1 MKGRAPLV
9 GRDRELVALDAALD
23 GLAAGAG
30 GALAVVGEP
39 GIGKSTL
46 LAEVCSRADA
56 RGWLALGG
64 RGTELEGEVPFGVWI
79 DALDPYLGSLSSGR
93 LRPLPEPHQAEL
105 AAVFPALAWL
115 EGERASRL
123 EAERYRAHHA
133 VRGLLELLARE
144 TPCVLA
150 LDDMHWADPASLEL
164 LAHLLRRRAAA
175 PLLLV
180 LGLRPAQA
188 PRALLEALRGGRC
201 ESIEPRGLTREE
213 SDGLLGAS
221 IDRAERDRLWR
232 ESGGNPFY
240 LDQLARSSA
249 GGVPTTVRSALAAE
263 LSSLSARARRVLQAA
278 ALAGEPFEPGVV
290 ATVAEVEE
298 KRVLATIDD
307 GIARDLLRTTE
318 VPWLFVFRHPIVR
331 RAVYESAGEGWRV
344 GAHARAAEA
353 LAARG
358 APAPVRAHHVE
369 RSARPGDEAAVELLA
384 EAARES
390 ASLAPASAAGWYA
403 AALRLL
409 PSDADAVRRSAL
421 LGPLAASLGS
431 AGRLEES
438 RAALEE
444 LLGLLPEE
452 AAGLRGRV
460 AAFVA
465 VVDHL
470 LGRHGDARALLERTL
485 SKLPAGGVE
494 AASVMI
500 ELASDRFFVGDWEAM
515 RDWAAGAWELAQE
528 TDDPGLRPL
537 AAAVLALAEYSV
549 GGVDAAVPLM
559 AEAAELVDRD
569 EARVRLDAF
578 DFLGWCELSMER
590 YEEAVAHFD
599 RGLALGRATG
609 QGHLLMTMSFGAMFG
624 LVWLGRLAE
633 AGERSDETLELARL
647 SGSDQLM
654 SWALVLRSWLEL
666 RRGRLTEAVALGQ
679 EGLECGSGVGVN
691 PFSAVG
697 GGWLGEARV
706 EAGAPARGRDELLAA
721 LGGPELPLVERAFRP
736 YFYEVLVRAELALG
750 RVDEAAEWASLAEQT
765 LAGIDLPGRRAFAM
779 RARAAVELARGAAEL
794 AAAAALTAAE
804 WAAGGSDAAGDGSDD
819 GGRAASS
826 RGGHPIEAARC
837 RILAGRALA
846 AAGQAEAATEVLE
859 RARAELDRCGA
870 ERYRDEAVRELRRLG
885 RPVGR
890 GGRRARAE
898 TGLDALSDREREIA
912 ALVLDRLTNREI
924 AERLVLSE
932 KTIERHMSH
941 IFRKLGA
948 TSRVEVARALERSPE
963 GAEIPT

>member
-1 MKGRAPLV
+1 VKGRVPLV
-9 GRDRELVALDAALD
+9 GRDRELAALDAAL
-23 GLAAGAG
+23 GALAGGAG

-39 GIGKSTL
+39 GIGKSSL

-56 RGWLALGG
+56 RGWLALAG
-64 RGTELEGEVPFGVWI
+64 RGTELEGEVPFGVWV
-79 DALDPYLGSLSSGR
+79 DALDPYLGSVSSGR

-115 EGERASRL
+115 GGERESRL

-150 LDDMHWADPASLEL
+150 LDDMHWADPASIEL

-180 LGLRPAQA
+180 LALRPAQA
-188 PRALLEALRGGRC
+188 PRALFDALRNGGC
-201 ESIEPRGLTREE
+201 ESIEPRRLTREE
-213 SDGLLGAS
+213 ADELLGKS
-221 IDRAERDRLWR
+221 LDRAERERVYG

-240 LDQLARSSA
+240 LDQLARSAPAGRAAA
-249 GGVPTTVRSALAAE
+249 GGAVPDPVRAALAAE
-263 LSSLSARARRVLQAA
+263 LSALSARARRVLQAA
-278 ALAGEPFEPGVV
+278 ALAGEPFEPDVV
-290 ATVAEVEE
+290 AAVAEVEE
-298 KRVLATIDD
+298 RQVLAAIDD
-307 GIARDLLRTTE
+307 GLERDLLRTTE
-318 VPWLFVFRHPIVR
+318 VPRLFAFRHPIVR
-331 RAVYESAGEGWRV
+331 LAVYESAGEGWRV
-344 GAHARAAEA
+344 GAHARAAAA
-353 LAARG
+353 LEARG
-358 APAPVRAHHVE
+358 EPAAVRAHHVE
-369 RSARPGDEAAVELLA
+369 RSARPGDDAAVALLA

-409 PSDADAVRRSAL
+409 PPDADPGRRSAL

-444 LLGLLPEE
+444 LLGLLPPE
-452 AAGLRGRV
+452 AAALRGRV

-485 SKLPAGGVE
+485 PELPAGGSE
-494 AASVMI
+494 AASLMVD
-500 ELASDRFFVGDWEAM
+500 LASDRFFVGDWEAM
-515 RDWAAGAWELAQE
+515 REWAARAWELAL
-528 TDDPGLRPL
+528 DDPALRPL
-537 AAAVLALAEYSV
+537 AAAVMALAEYSV
-549 GGVDAAVPLM
+549 GRVGEAGALM
-559 AEAAELVDRD
+559 AEAAELVDGER
-569 EARVRLDAF
+569 ARLDAF

-590 YEEAVAHFD
+590 YEEAVDHFD

-633 AGERSDETLELARL
+633 AEERSDETMELARL

-654 SWALVLRSWLEL
+654 SWALVLRCWLEL
-666 RRGRLTEAVALGQ
+666 RRGRLSEALAVGEEA
-679 EGLECGSGVGVN
+679 LECGSGVGVN

-706 EAGAPARGRDELLAA
+706 EAGSPARGRDELLAA
-721 LGGPELPLVERAFRP
+721 LGGPELPLVERAFRA

-750 RVDEAAEWASLAEQT
+750 RVDAAASWAALAEEST
-765 LAGIDLPGRRAFAM
+765 EGIDLAGRRALAM
-779 RARAAVELARGAAEL
+779 RARAAVELARGAAEP
-794 AAAAALTAAE
+794 AAAIALEAAE
-804 WAAGGSDAAGDGSDD
+804 DL
-819 GGRAASS
+819 GRS
-826 RGGHPIEAARC
+826 GHPVEAARC
-837 RILAGRALA
+837 RILAGRALG
-846 AAGQAEAATEVLE
+846 AAGPAEAATEVLE
-859 RARAELDRCGA
+859 RALAELDRCGA
-870 ERYRDEAVRELRRLG
+870 ERYRDEAVREMRRFG
-885 RPVGR
+885 RAVGR
-890 GGRRARAE
+890 GGRRATAT

-912 ALVLDRLTNREI
+912 ALVRDRLTNREI

-948 TSRVEVARALERSPE
+948 RSRVEVARALERAPE
-963 GAEIPT
+963 SVS